1 MNLNINKIFS
11 INQYKLLFLVCFTL
25 PMYTRANNIIL
36 GIFILFC
43 LGSAY
48 KNRNTYNY
56 SSFKQFLPIILFFL
70 LALIASL
77 NNIES
82 NFFKY
87 IERYL
92 SFLLI
97 PIAFWIKGGDRIK
110 LIHYAFWGLI
120 IGCVATLAICYI
132 NTFYEIY
139 TYNEPISYFLRWRHL
154 SHRFTNVANTHPAY
168 LGLFVCTSSFY
179 LLFEKIKINNTIKI
193 FILIFFFFG
202 LLQLASRVA
211 LFIYFSTILIFIL
224 SLIKKNFRYGLT
236 GIILI
241 LITLSVYFSK
251 GSNYYKERFFSYN
264 SIAEDSRFDRLKA
277 SFDIFI
283 DNPIFGVGFQHID
296 NIRINK
302 YEEYGDLIAAKKG
315 YNAHNQMLEYLSVNG
330 VIGGV
335 IYIGV
340 FGFLLGKSLKTKN
353 YLFLFII
360 ISFFAANLTE
370 SMMVRIK
377 GIEYFSIFISLFLFN
392 NKQHTTSKL

>member
-56 SSFKQFLPIILFFL
+56 NSFKQFLPIILFFL

-82 NFFKY
+82 NFFKN

-92 SFLLI
+92 SFLII
-97 PIAFWIKGGDRIK
+97 PIAFWIKGGDKIK
-110 LIHYAFWGLI
+110 LIRYAFWGLI

-139 TYNEPISYFLRWRHL
+139 AYNEPISYFLRWRHL

-224 SLIKKNFRYGLT
+224 SRIKKNFRYGLT

-241 LITLSVYFSK
+241 LITLTIYFSK

-264 SIAEDSRFDRLKA
+264 SIAEDPRFDRLKV

-283 DNPIFGVGFQHID
+283 VNPIFGVGFNNID
-296 NIRINK
+296 HMRINK
-302 YEEYGDLIAAKKG
+302 YEEYGDLVAAKKG
-315 YNAHNQMLEYLSVNG
+315 YNAHNQMLEYISVNG
-330 VIGGV
+330 LIGGV

-340 FGFLLGKSLKTKN
+340 FGYLLGKSLKTKN

-360 ISFFAANLTE
+360 ISFFVANLTE